1 MLSLLKAV
9 LTELLTILKL
19 TATLLRV
26 IVWSL
31 TVRPKGFGVRVQ
43 IDEEWTGMAK
53 LFTYRQG
60 LLPVPIGVASQRLVV
75 TVNGVAQEPLP
86 ITADADVVQFK
97 AGPEG
102 ATVGLSLDYIDSA
115 GNDSTNFEAEFVIV
129 DGVAPDAPTGFGEL
143 AQIGEEDDG
152 T

>member
-1 MLSLLKAV
+1 
-9 LTELLTILKL
+9 
-19 TATLLRV
+19 
-26 IVWSL
+26 
-31 TVRPKGFGVRVQ
+31 
-43 IDEEWTGMAK
+43 MAK